1 MSEIPERIEREMYE
15 IRSRMAPDV
24 RDLKQHTSPKVIGE
38 QVKRT
43 ARQRV
48 RDAVNRLKSTLRA
61 TQQGFVDSVK
71 RQADSA
77 REAGR
82 KRDPSAFTDA
92 VKSDPKPLAL
102 LAIVLAV
109 TLLMVRKVTNGKNGK
124 D

>member
-1 MSEIPERIEREMYE
+1 MSEIPERIEREMFE

-48 RDAVNRLKSTLRA
+48 RDAVNRVKSTLR
-61 TQQGFVDSVK
+61 TKQQGFVDSAK
-71 RQADSA
+71 RQINSA

-102 LAIVLAV
+102 LAIVLAI
-109 TLLMVRKVTNGKNGK
+109 TLLMARKVTNGKG

>member
-24 RDLKQHTSPKVIGE
+24 QDLKQHTSPKVIGE

-43 ARQRV
+43 VRQRI
-48 RDAVNRLKSTLRA
+48 RDTVNRVKNTLMS

-71 RQADSA
+71 RQVDSA

-82 KRDPSAFTDA
+82 KRDPSAFADA

-102 LAIVLAV
+102 LVVVLAA
-109 TLLMVRKVTNGKNGK
+109 TLLMVRKATNGKDG
-124 D
+124 

>member
-1 MSEIPERIEREMYE
+1 MSEIPERIEREMFE
-15 IRSRMAPDV
+15 IRDRMAPDV
-24 RDLKQHTSPKVIGE
+24 RDLKQHTSPRVIGE
-38 QVKRT
+38 QVKQT

-48 RDAVNRLKSTLRA
+48 RDAVNRLKSRLRS
-61 TQQGFVDSVK
+61 TQQNFVDSVN
-71 RQADSA
+71 RQIDSA

-109 TLLMVRKVTNGKNGK
+109 TLLMARKVTNGK
-124 D
+124 DD

>member
-1 MSEIPERIEREMYE
+1 MSEIPERIEREMFE

-48 RDAVNRLKSTLRA
+48 RDAVNRLKSTLRSR
-61 TQQGFVDSVK
+61 QQGFVDSVK
-71 RQADSA
+71 RQIDSA
-77 REAGR
+77 QEAGR

-92 VKSDPKPLAL
+92 VKSDPKPLVL
-102 LAIVLAV
+102 LAVVLAV
-109 TLLMVRKVTNGKNGK
+109 TLMMVRKVTNGKDQG
-124 D
+124 

>member
-1 MSEIPERIEREMYE
+1 MSEIPERIEREMFE
-15 IRSRMAPDV
+15 IRSRLAPDV
-24 RDLKQHTSPKVIGE
+24 RDLKKHIEPQAVTKRVTTKIRDR
-38 QVKRT
+38 VKG
-43 ARQRV
+43 
-48 RDAVNRLKSTLRA
+48 AVTRFGRGLL
-61 TQQGFVDSVK
+61 DSAK
-71 RQADSA
+71 RQVDSA

-109 TLLMVRKVTNGKNGK
+109 TLLMARKITNGKG